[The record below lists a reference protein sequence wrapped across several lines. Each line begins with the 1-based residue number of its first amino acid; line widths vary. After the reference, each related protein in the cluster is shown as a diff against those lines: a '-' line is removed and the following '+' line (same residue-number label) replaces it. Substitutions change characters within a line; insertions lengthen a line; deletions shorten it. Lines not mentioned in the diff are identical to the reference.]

1 MADSHATGSHNF
13 RVCEHHLVCLG
24 STISAAASHAGTVP
38 SWVVDAEVLLS
49 LQQGPGMQGSDL
61 IWFASA
67 VPGRI
72 DPKKSLCLKSWV
84 PAGPGIDQAAQRR
97 THSEASLKYT
107 ERETIGQ
114 QKRLP
119 LTHKMFAERS
129 GNRWSSNSG
138 PVSSRKSLDPMERAL
153 F

>member
-72 DPKKSLCLKSWV
+72 DPKTSLCLKSWV

-97 THSEASLKYT
+97 THSE
-107 ERETIGQ
+107 
-114 QKRLP
+114 KR
-119 LTHKMFAERS
+119 A
-129 GNRWSSNSG
+129 
-138 PVSSRKSLDPMERAL
+138 
-153 F
+153 

>member
-72 DPKKSLCLKSWV
+72 DPKTSLCLKSWV

-107 ERETIGQ
+107 ERKNDRPTETAAPDTQNVGR
-114 QKRLP
+114 KV
-119 LTHKMFAERS
+119 
-129 GNRWSSNSG
+129 W
-138 PVSSRKSLDPMERAL
+138 KSLEFELGARL
-153 F
+153 V